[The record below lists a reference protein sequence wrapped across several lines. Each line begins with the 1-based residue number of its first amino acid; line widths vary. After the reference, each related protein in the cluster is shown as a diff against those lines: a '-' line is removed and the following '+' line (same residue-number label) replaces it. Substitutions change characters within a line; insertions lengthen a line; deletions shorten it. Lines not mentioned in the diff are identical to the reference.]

1 VVFLIVHSL
10 YKGALFMAAGAID
23 HETGTRDITK
33 LRGLRRVMPITFVA
47 VTLAALS
54 MAGALPLFV
63 GYIGKKLIYEA
74 ALTAPSAG
82 ILITGAVLIANVFTV
97 VVAGLVAIRPFW
109 GRSTITPKPAHEAP
123 PSLWL
128 GPLVLAG
135 LGLLLVVVL
144 EFVPDNMLK
153 PFLATSATAI
163 ADELVQ
169 VKLAAWSGINAIFW
183 LSLATLLAGVGLYA
197 GRNTLRGLLLPVNSA
212 VAAIGPEHFYNRALD
227 GLRAVAAWQTRYL
240 QHGYLRLYLLT
251 IALTAVGLV
260 GFTLLTRYGLN
271 LGSNWSGVSVLGL
284 TLAIVMLLSTL
295 AAVVS
300 NSRLATIAALGAIG
314 YGLSLMFVLYGAP
327 DLAMTQLAV
336 ETLTVIILALTLY
349 HLPRFSRLSSIAG
362 RTRDALVALV
372 VGGLVFLLAL
382 SALSVPMESGLTPF
396 FAENSVTLAKGRNIV
411 NVILVDFRALDTL
424 GEITVLAVAAIGI
437 YALLKQQPKQER
449 T

>member
-1 VVFLIVHSL
+1 
-10 YKGALFMAAGAID
+10 
-23 HETGTRDITK
+23 
-33 LRGLRRVMPITFVA
+33 
-47 VTLAALS
+47 
-54 MAGALPLFV
+54 
-63 GYIGKKLIYEA
+63 
-74 ALTAPSAG
+74 
-82 ILITGAVLIANVFTV
+82 
-97 VVAGLVAIRPFW
+97 VAGLVAVRPFW
-109 GRSTITPKPAHEAP
+109 GRPTETPKTAHKAP

-128 GPLVLAG
+128 GPLLLSG
-135 LGLLLVVVL
+135 LGLLLVMLL
-144 EFVPDNMLK
+144 EFVPGNLLK
-153 PFLATSATAI
+153 PFLATSASAI

-183 LSLATLLAGVGLYA
+183 LSLVTLLAGVGLYV
-197 GRNTLRGLLLPVNSA
+197 GRNALRYVFQPVNE
-212 VAAIGPEHFYNRALD
+212 AAATIGPERIYAWSLD
-227 GLRAVAAWQTRYL
+227 SLRAVAAGQTRLL

-251 IALTAVGLV
+251 IVLTTTGLV

-271 LGSNWSGVSVLGL
+271 IGSGWSGTTIHEVTV
-284 TLAIVMLLSTL
+284 AVVMLLATL

-314 YGLSLMFVLYGAP
+314 YGLSLLFVFYGAP

-349 HLPRFSRLSSIAG
+349 HLPRFSRLSITAN
-362 RTRDALVALV
+362 RTRDALVSLA

-382 SALSVPMESGLTPF
+382 TALTVPMQSRLTPF

-437 YALLKQQPKQER
+437 YALLKQSVKTSEN
-449 T
+449 